1 MKRRHAPSES
11 AIDPATE
18 ADPGAPQQR
27 IHWTFRQVE
36 CFLALAE
43 TLNFSRAAERVHI
56 TQPAFSRNII
66 KMEESLGLR
75 LVDRDTHAAKLTPA
89 GEIVLRGCHEA
100 LGALDGAIERAV
112 LTQRGFAGLLRVG
125 YTDFAIS
132 SFLPE
137 AIRRFKRRCPRV
149 KIETLSGAS
158 SDLVEQLREERLDL
172 VCVTGPVEEEDLEVR
187 PVVTNRLLAVM
198 PDSHPL
204 ARKGSISLADLAA
217 ESFVFGAPKYWRHY
231 MGHIERVFERA
242 GIRPSIVET
251 AHNSE
256 GLFGLIASGLG
267 ITLYPDCVLNY
278 HRRGLACREIAGV
291 SDEIPTVAVWRSGD
305 RSEVVANFLGFLD
318 PDRRG
323 EEA

>member
-1 MKRRHAPSES
+1 MKRHDALSE
-11 AIDPATE
+11 PAVE
-18 ADPGAPQQR
+18 AELGEPPPR

-56 TQPAFSRNII
+56 TQPAFSRHII

-75 LVDRDTHAAKLTPA
+75 LVDRDTHAVKLTPA

-100 LGALDGAIERAV
+100 LGALDGAIDRAV
-112 LTQRGFAGLLRVG
+112 LTQRGFAGLLRLG

-137 AIRRFKRRCPRV
+137 VIRRFKRRCPRV
-149 KIETLSGAS
+149 KIETLAGAS
-158 SDLVEQLREERLDL
+158 SDLIELLREEQLDL
-172 VCVTGPVEEEDLEVR
+172 ACVTGPIEASDLEVR
-187 PVVTNRLLAVM
+187 PIARNRLLAVM
-198 PDSHPL
+198 PESHPL
-204 ARKGSISLADLAA
+204 AQRGTIRLADLAA
-217 ESFVFGAPKYWRHY
+217 EHFVFGAPKFWRHY
-231 MGHIERVFERA
+231 LRYIDRIFERA
-242 GIRPSIVET
+242 GFHPSIVGT

-278 HRRGLACREIAGV
+278 YRRGLICREIADVG
-291 SDEIPTVAVWRSGD
+291 DEISTVVAWRSEES
-305 RSEVVANFLGFLD
+305 SEIVANFLSFLNKG
-318 PDRRG
+318 RRN
-323 EEA
+323 EPA